1 MRGSKLYFAAKI
13 MAHEQHP
20 RGRIAARRRA
30 ARLRRG
36 CSRCRNGNVFRA
48 AASIAFEAP
57 RRPEFG
63 DFSTNFAFALA
74 KTARRPPQDVAT
86 DLVSEL
92 VRGAPELDR
101 TFSRIDAVAGF
112 INVRIAPSV
121 WHDVIAGILREG
133 DRFGERPSNGLRVS
147 LEFGS
152 ANPTGPLVVVQGR
165 SLSIGAT
172 LANAMRFRGY
182 DVFVEWIINDAGG
195 QLDALGRSI
204 YARYREL
211 FQPGYPFPA
220 EGYPGAYLVPLA
232 RRIFER
238 DGDRWF
244 FASEAEWLPY
254 FSKFGRDELVAQ
266 QQETAR
272 RFGVKYDR
280 WQSEAELHETGK
292 VREGVDRL
300 RALGLTYE
308 QDGAL
313 FFRATQFGDDK
324 DRVLLRS
331 DGRPTYFC
339 MDVAYHY
346 QKLKSN
352 DRVVDILGPDHH
364 GYIGRLQG
372 MSSALGYPERLDV
385 AIVQQ
390 VALLRGNELVGMSK
404 RAGEIVALDDIL
416 DEVGVDAA
424 RFFFIMPAVES
435 PLSFDL
441 KLAVEKE
448 NENPVYYVQ
457 YGHARIASVLRRALA
472 QDVQD
477 ARSAALAPLVHP
489 SELALARRLA
499 EFPKVVEGVVEHLA
513 PHRLARYAR
522 DVAAD
527 FHQFYAECKILA
539 DDRELRLARLALCL
553 AAKNALARTLALAGV
568 GAPDSM

>member
-1 MRGSKLYFAAKI
+1 MISRAAKD
-13 MAHEQHP
+13 
-20 RGRIAARRRA
+20 AASPLDDSLRA
-30 ARLRRG
+30 FA
-36 CSRCRNGNVFRA
+36 SA
-48 AASIAFEAP
+48 AADAVAAKYSLPAPVVAFETP

-63 DFSTNFAFALA
+63 DFATNLAFSLA
-74 KTARRPPQDVAT
+74 KTARRSPQEIAA
-86 DLVSEL
+86 DLVADL
-92 VRGAPELDR
+92 AHRAPELGR
-101 TFSRIDAVAGF
+101 IFSRIDAVAGF
-112 INVRIAPSV
+112 VNLRLAPPV
-121 WHDVIAGILREG
+121 WHAVIARIRREG
-133 DRFGERPSNGLRVS
+133 ERFGEAPRNGLRVS

-165 SLSIGAT
+165 SMSIGAT

-182 DVFVEWIINDAGG
+182 DVFVEWISNDAGG

-211 FQPGYPFPA
+211 FDSGYPFPDD
-220 EGYPGAYLVPLA
+220 GYPGEYLVPIA
-232 RRIFER
+232 RRIVER
-238 DGDRWF
+238 DGDRWI
-244 FASEAEWLPY
+244 AVAETEWLPY
-254 FSKFGRDELVAQ
+254 FSKAGSDELVAQ
-266 QQETAR
+266 QQQTAR
-272 RFGVKYDR
+272 RFGVAYDR
-280 WQSEAELHETGK
+280 WQSEAELHESGK
-292 VREGVDRL
+292 VREGVEHL
-300 RALGLTYE
+300 RELGLTYE

-346 QKLKSN
+346 QKLKSS

-364 GYIGRLQG
+364 GYIERLTG
-372 MSSALGYPERLDV
+372 MASALGYPGRLEV

-390 VALLRGNELVGMSK
+390 VALMRGTEQIGMSK
-404 RAGEIVALDDIL
+404 RAGEIVALDEIL

-424 RFFFIMPAVES
+424 RFFFIMLAVES

-448 NENPVYYVQ
+448 SDNPVYYVQ

-472 QDVQD
+472 EDVD
-477 ARSAALAPLVHP
+477 AARSAALAPLVHP

-499 EFPKVVEGVVEHLA
+499 EFPNVVAGVVEHLA

-522 DVAAD
+522 DVATE
-527 FHQFYAECKILA
+527 FHQFYTECKILTEE
-539 DDRELRLARLALCL
+539 REVRLARLALCL
-553 AAKNALARTLALAGV
+553 AAKGVLARALALAGV
-568 GAPDSM
+568 SAPDSM

>member
-1 MRGSKLYFAAKI
+1 MSSTPDAASPLDDALRAFAA
-13 MAHEQHP
+13 
-20 RGRIAARRRA
+20 AAEDA
-30 ARLRRG
+30 VKKGTPMPPPA
-36 CSRCRNGNVFRA
+36 
-48 AASIAFEAP
+48 IAFEAP

-63 DFSTNFAFALA
+63 DFSTNFAFSLA
-74 KTARRPPQDVAT
+74 KTARRPPQDVAADVVS
-86 DLVSEL
+86 DLA
-92 VRGAPELDR
+92 RRAPELER
-101 TFSRIDAVAGF
+101 TFSRIDALAGF
-112 INVRIAPSV
+112 INVRVAPAV
-121 WHDVIAGILREG
+121 WHGVIAGILREG
-133 DRFGERPSNGLRVS
+133 DRFGEVSSNGLRVS

-172 LANAMRFRGY
+172 LANVMRFRGY
-182 DVFVEWIINDAGG
+182 EVFVEWIINDAGG

-204 YARYREL
+204 YARYRQL
-211 FQPGYPFPA
+211 FEPGYPFPVD
-220 EGYPGAYLVPLA
+220 GYPGEYLVPIA
-232 RRIFER
+232 QRIVER

-272 RFGVKYDR
+272 RFGVDYDR

-292 VREGVDRL
+292 VREGVNRL
-300 RALGLTYE
+300 RELGFTYE

-346 QKLKSN
+346 QKLKSS

-364 GYIGRLQG
+364 GYIDASRECRQHLAIPGRL
-372 MSSALGYPERLDV
+372 EV

-390 VALLRGNELVGMSK
+390 VALVRGNELVGMSK
-404 RAGEIVALDDIL
+404 RAGEIVALDEIL

-472 QDVQD
+472 TGR
-477 ARSAALAPLVHP
+477 AGCA
-489 SELALARRLA
+489 
-499 EFPKVVEGVVEHLA
+499 
-513 PHRLARYAR
+513 
-522 DVAAD
+522 
-527 FHQFYAECKILA
+527 
-539 DDRELRLARLALCL
+539 LRLAY
-553 AAKNALARTLALAGV
+553 AAGSPLGAGV
-568 GAPDSM
+568 GTTAGRIPEGRSGRRRAPRAASFGALRARRRGRLSSILHRVQDSRRRARAEARAIGALPGGKKRFGAHAGACGRRRAGFNVIVRRSIALA